1 MLEEEEDTVHKTL
14 VREVAAMKPGTKSL
28 KKDVKWYLGERA
40 YVVKNVPYSILPA
53 EENEYFEMDV
63 SIRLTMIRDLMYMN
77 EIPSVIDY
85 NVVSDFKV

>member
-1 MLEEEEDTVHKTL
+1 MHKTI

-28 KKDVKWYLGERA
+28 TKDVKWTIDEKA

-53 EENEYFEMDV
+53 EENEYFDMDV

-77 EIPSVIDY
+77 EIPAVIDY
-85 NVVSDFKV
+85 SVVSDFEV